1 MSDLKDFKNKNTE
14 FTGTTGI
21 DLPEGTQAQRVD
33 ERGLLRFNTDTNLAE
48 YYDGT
53 DWKPIDAPPTIT
65 GFTLDGGSVVTS
77 AEIGRVAG
85 DATIVIQGSNFDTTS
100 GTVVFE
106 PESGGANVTTQT
118 ITRTSSSSFTVT
130 VTRTDF
136 LEANDPYAIK
146 LTNGSGLAAT
156 LASAIEANEP
166 PAFATAADTVVKSA
180 YEGQSAPF
188 SETTLAATDE
198 ESDTV
203 THTISAGSL
212 PPGLSLST
220 AGALTGTISGS
231 SIQNYT
237 FTVQAATSFGNS
249 TRQFVIAIGAVP
261 FISACGGNATLTS
274 GDFKTHV
281 FTSPGT
287 FVVSGAGTPVGS
299 DTVEYLV
306 VAGGGGAGGGGGGA
320 GGMRYNYPSPATG
333 GLSVSA
339 TSYPVTVG
347 GGGSPGSQNSGPPF
361 SAGANSTFSNITSAG
376 GGKGGSYPCGSGP
389 GGGRDGGSGGGVGID
404 QGGPA
409 GGVGN
414 TPPVSPPQGSNGG
427 IVCGPGGWRG
437 GGGGGGHSQQGGQGN
452 SGGPS
457 LGYGGNGG
465 NGSPIATTFFGPT
478 APSYGTPGPAPGR
491 WFAGGGSGGINTCG
505 PDRPQANGGAGG
517 GGNFSRAGDAGPGN
531 AGTTNTGGGGGACE
545 HNAPAGAGGAGG
557 SGIVA
562 IRYKFQ

>member
-1 MSDLKDFKNKNTE
+1 MSNIKDFKNKNTE
-14 FTGTTGI
+14 FTGTKGI
-21 DLPEGTQAQRVD
+21 DLPEGTEAQRVN
-33 ERGLLRFNTDTNLAE
+33 EQGVLRFNTDTSLAE

-53 DWKPIDAPPTIT
+53 AWKPIDSPPTISSVSPASPVD
-65 GFTLDGGSVVTS
+65 DGSTVT
-77 AEIGRVAG
+77 
-85 DATIVIQGSNFDTTS
+85 VITVSGSNFQSGATCKLVGADATEYSVSLTS
-100 GTVVFE
+100 ITASTFTFNYTSALAAAGTNT
-106 PESGGANVTTQT
+106 PYD
-118 ITRTSSSSFTVT
+118 IIFT
-130 VTRTDF
+130 
-136 LEANDPYAIK
+136 NP
-146 LTNGSGLAAT
+146 SGLAAT
-156 LASAIEANEP
+156 LEDTFIPNTGPVWVSPAAGTSLGTINIGANASTLTQISV
-166 PAFATAADTVVKSA
+166 TDTS
-180 YEGQSAPF
+180 GG
-188 SETTLAATDE
+188 TLVY
-198 ESDTV
+198 SV
-203 THTISAGSL
+203 I
-212 PPGLSLST
+212 
-220 AGALTGTISGS
+220 AGALPSGASINSSTGAISGVVDTAETA
-231 SIQNYT
+231 T
-237 FTVQAATSFGNS
+237 FTIQVTDGS
-249 TRQFVIAIGAVP
+249 TAIDRQFTATIVNP
-261 FISACGGNATLTS
+261 FMSASGGNTTLTS

-287 FVVSGAGTPVGS
+287 FTVSAAGTPGGS
-299 DTVEYLV
+299 NTVEYLV

-333 GLSVSA
+333 GLAISA
-339 TSYPVTVG
+339 TSYPISVG

-361 SAGANSTFSNITSAG
+361 TAGANSTFSNITSAG

-437 GGGGGGHSQQGGQGN
+437 AGGGGGHSQQGGQGN
-452 SGGPS
+452 TGGPG

-465 NGSPIATTFFGPT
+465 NGSPIADTFFGPT

-491 WFAGGGSGGINTCG
+491 WFAGGGSGGINSDG
-505 PDRPQANGGAGG
+505 PDRPQGNGGAGG
-517 GGNFSRAGDAGPGN
+517 GGNFSRAGDNGPGN
-531 AGTTNTGGGGGACE
+531 AGTTNTGGGGGGCE